1 MLLICLGIFACALYY
16 EYLKYLYN
24 DALYTLNFLLDPQ
37 SAEEKYKKLCKL
49 DITHNYEKNTGI
61 FEW

>member
-37 SAEEKYKKLCKL
+37 SAEEKYK
-49 DITHNYEKNTGI
+49 NYANLISPIIMKKIQG
-61 FEW
+61 FLR